1 MTGSKC
7 VKYNFDSSRSPR
19 LSPQFSRVLRL
30 DLAPR
35 VHEVSILLQK
45 VDALLRVNCDLI
57 VLILKWIN
65 KASDNRKAELPSIET
80 HLLCQLTRELF
91 RGKLQQESGTVWTN
105 LFNIKAW
112 VLCKILHLFIFVG
125 NNMLQIFSLCSC
137 KFCNLYCKVLT
148 GDVGQWLV
156 CCARK
161 QGRVKVGLRR
171 EGPGVQP
178 PGNRLVLT
186 M

>member
-7 VKYNFDSSRSPR
+7 VKYNFDSSRNPR

-57 VLILKWIN
+57 VLILKWMN

-80 HLLCQLTRELF
+80 HLLIQLTRELF
-91 RGKLQQESGTVWTN
+91 RGKLQQESGRVWTN
-105 LFNIKAW
+105 SFNIRAC
-112 VLCKILHLFIFVG
+112 VLCKIIHLFIFVG

-148 GDVGQWLV
+148 RDVGQWLV